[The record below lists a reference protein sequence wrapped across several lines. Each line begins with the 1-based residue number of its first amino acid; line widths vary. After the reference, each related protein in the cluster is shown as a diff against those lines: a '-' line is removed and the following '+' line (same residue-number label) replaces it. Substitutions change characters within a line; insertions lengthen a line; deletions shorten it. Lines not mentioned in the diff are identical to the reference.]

1 MAKRSVSRRGVLMGG
16 GLALGAAFLPSTLA
30 AAWDPKA
37 WGATE
42 RANVAVANALL
53 KAWETKDA
61 DGVAGLFAPEGRG
74 RTAAHTKQAPMD
86 PATLKKNAAAFFADS
101 GVQFKVLET
110 VAYGPFVVNN
120 RIDRVTM
127 PTGVRDLFYA
137 GVFYIRDG
145 KIVEWSDF
153 EVAAAKP
160 VKPGQPL

>member
-1 MAKRSVSRRGVLMGG
+1 MTGHVSRRRVLTGG
-16 GLALGAAFLPSTLA
+16 GLALGTAFLPATLA
-30 AAWDPKA
+30 AAWNPKG

-61 DGVAGLFAPEGRG
+61 DGVAGLFAPDGRG
-74 RTAAHTKQAPMD
+74 RTAAHTKQPPMD
-86 PATLKKNAAAFFADS
+86 PAAMRKAAASFFSNS

-127 PTGVRDLFYA
+127 PTGVQDLFYA

-153 EVAAAKP
+153 EVAAARP